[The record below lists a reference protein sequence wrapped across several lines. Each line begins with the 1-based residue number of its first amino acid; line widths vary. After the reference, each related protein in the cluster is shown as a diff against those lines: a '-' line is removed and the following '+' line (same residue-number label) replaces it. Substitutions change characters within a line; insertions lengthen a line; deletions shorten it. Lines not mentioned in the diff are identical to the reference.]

1 MVELT
6 QDELNFLEQNQQI
19 LSGTSLDQT
28 STSEEEEEPSIDPEL
43 QDLLDRNP
51 NIDLSGT
58 SLDPTNTKTV
68 VGGQISTDVT
78 DQVRAVDD
86 VRDANTYDSL
96 YPNYPNFPLGAKLKS
111 EIEIQSEDGSPTESQ
126 QALIDYEKALA
137 EWNAKAEER
146 YNNTGFLDPNG
157 RRYYLKMIPTGTDAN
172 GVTTYTEQYT
182 IIPAPT
188 GSSSSY
194 DLGRVLEQA
203 GRDVYQQIGGFITEA
218 KILKE
223 SELERRIADFDLSGG
238 EQFFS
243 TMLGVIAPAVPV
255 IKGAKY
261 TGKIIKGAE
270 LGTKGAITTDAA
282 ASAAVEAI
290 MSREADTGLLIR
302 PELLRNRFIDE
313 QGAKDLSMF
322 LDGMFLNGSLDF
334 LIAGL
339 GRGFTF
345 GLSKVS
351 ATKKLADRE
360 ALRKSV
366 TDDTMKS
373 VLEYLDPK
381 LATVGA
387 DEAKRRIYLLSEK
400 LNDASLIDLALGKAS
415 TTIQA
420 DSTTAMLRASEA
432 FVREADQNLLNTM
445 TKAEFDEYVADE
457 AARMSSAMIALMRN
471 QSVNPAV
478 QEATTKTSTQIGE
491 FLQDAAEANLPPNQT
506 VDSAAQTAASN
517 IVRNVD
523 EEVAELT
530 TKADELSRQTD
541 EILSAVST
549 VVEDN
554 PVVAD
559 IVGTGSAFTTD
570 LSSYRKAV
578 NDIFT
583 GDVYKEFKQ
592 TFDEVNRKYLNLPEA
607 EIDAGLLKEN
617 LQTVIRASNEMDGS
631 GARAASILRDI
642 LAPFNAK
649 KVASD
654 TVEPEQLPF
663 GFRYGD
669 DAAQTETAEQILER
683 VTNDIKFKDLYEIKA
698 NMASVIDRYRNEP
711 AVMQRLIAFRNHITD
726 AENGQIAFIKS
737 TQPEVA
743 DQFTEADAF
752 FKEAKAKFSNSDP
765 VRQLELK
772 LQEQAKFDT
781 ETGTIP
787 GPFGRG
793 EPDVIMGSNQFANQ
807 VVGDATGT
815 LNAQVKYMLDGIR
828 SPEDIDGVF
837 GDLFAA
843 QAAQDLRQQILNA
856 GDNAQ
861 LETLISNAYLPYRE
875 KLQSV
880 GATELLSKVDE
891 AFNQV
896 RDARLGLGDIK
907 LFNDTAIQNID
918 AQIKQAQEGIV
929 GRLISPEKGTPRG
942 LDAEGPSRL
951 VPISDAKNELAAIIT
966 GKDSVNKINT
976 LKNRINQLPEVQR
989 QQAIEALQAVSLDVV
1004 GSKIFGA
1011 TPVGT
1016 QARNI
1021 NLGTVARL
1029 SADETSNL
1037 MKSIDALYS
1046 GSETPLMREMVF
1058 KTLNDVYESSIPSRM
1073 KVNQAGSDT
1082 FVNLARNSDMRDA
1095 ASTAIL
1101 VFAGYMNPTAA
1112 LLRRLSS
1119 VPIAEAE
1126 RLQKEISANV
1136 LAVVVTNP
1144 KMFSEYAKAYADGQP
1159 KSKLRELAEAAI
1171 SATQRTGRYELRVQ
1185 EQDEFGPEDAFLYDR
1200 DMMQAIGLVQ

>member
-1 MVELT
+1 MEELT
-6 QDELNFLEQNQQI
+6 QDELDFLERNKEL
-19 LSGTSLDQT
+19 LSGTSLDQNI
-28 STSEEEEEPSIDPEL
+28 TSEEEKEPIDPEL
-43 QDLLDRNP
+43 QDLLNRNP
-51 NIDLSGT
+51 TIDLSGT
-58 SLDPTNTKTV
+58 SLDPTNTKTA
-68 VGGQISTDVT
+68 VGGKISTDVT
-78 DQVRAVDD
+78 DEVKAVDD
-86 VRDANTYDSL
+86 VRDANTYNSL
-96 YPNYPNFPLGAKLKS
+96 YPNYPNYPQSAKLKS
-111 EIEIQSEDGSPTESQ
+111 LIEIPSTDGSLTASEQ
-126 QALIDYEKALA
+126 ELAEYEKNLA
-137 EWNAKAEER
+137 DWNAKAEDR

-157 RRYYLKMIPTGTDAN
+157 RRYYLKMVPTGTDEN
-172 GVTTYTEQYT
+172 GVAIYTEQYT

-188 GSSSSY
+188 GSASSY
-194 DLGRVLEQA
+194 DLGRVVEQA
-203 GRDVYQQIGGFITEA
+203 GRDIYQQLGGLVTEG

-223 SELERRIADFDLSGG
+223 TELERKVADFDLSGG
-238 EQFFS
+238 EQFFA
-243 TMLGVIAPAVPV
+243 TMLGIIAPSAPA

-261 TGKIIKGAE
+261 LGRYFKGAE
-270 LGTKGAITTDAA
+270 LGTKGTITADAA
-282 ASAAVEAI
+282 ASAAVEAV
-290 MSREADTGLLIR
+290 MSREGDTGLLIR
-302 PELLRNRFIDE
+302 PELLQNRFIDE

-334 LIAGL
+334 VLAGA
-339 GRGFTF
+339 GRAFTF
-345 GLSKVS
+345 GLGKVS

-360 ALRKSV
+360 ALRKAV
-366 TDDTMKS
+366 TDESMKN

-400 LNDASLIDLALGKAS
+400 LNDASLIDLTLGKAS

-420 DSTTAMLRASEA
+420 DTTTAMLRASEA

-445 TKAEFDEYVADE
+445 SKAEFDEYVTDE

-478 QEATTKTSTQIGE
+478 QEASTKTSTKIGE
-491 FLQDAAEANLPPNQT
+491 FLQDAAQENLPAGQT
-506 VDSAAQTAASN
+506 VDSAAQTATSN
-517 IVRNVD
+517 IVKTVD
-523 EEVAELT
+523 EQVAELT
-530 TKADELSRQTD
+530 SKADDVSRQTD
-541 EILSAVST
+541 EILSAQAT

-559 IVGTGSAFTTD
+559 IIGGGSAFTTD
-570 LSSYRKAV
+570 LSTYRQAV

-583 GDVYKEFKQ
+583 GDVYQEFKR
-592 TFDEVNRKYLNLPEA
+592 TFAEVNQKYINLPEA
-607 EIDAGLLKEN
+607 EIDAGLLKEQ
-617 LQTVIRASNEMDGS
+617 LQTVIRSSNEMDGS

-642 LAPFNAK
+642 LEPFNAK
-649 KVASD
+649 KIATD
-654 TVEPEQLPF
+654 APEPEQLPF

-683 VTNDIKFKDLYEIKA
+683 VTNDIKFKDLYQIKS
-698 NMASVIDRYRNEP
+698 NMAAVIDRYKNEP

-737 TQPEVA
+737 TQPDVA
-743 DQFTEADAF
+743 NQFIEADEF
-752 FKEAKAKFSNSDP
+752 FKAAKSKFSNSEP
-765 VRQLELK
+765 VRQLEVK
-772 LQEQAKFDT
+772 LQGQAKFDS
-781 ETGTIP
+781 ETGNIP
-787 GPFGRG
+787 GPYGRG
-793 EPDVIMGSNQFANQ
+793 EPDVKLGGKQFSDQ
-807 VVGDATGT
+807 IIGDTTGT
-815 LNAQVKYMLDGIR
+815 LNTQVKYMLDGIK

-856 GDNAQ
+856 GDSAQ

-880 GATELLSKVDE
+880 GATELLSKVDT

-896 RDARLGLGDIK
+896 KDARLGLGDVK
-907 LFNDTAIQNID
+907 LFNDTAAKNLD
-918 AQIKQAQEGIV
+918 DQIKQAQEGVV
-929 GRLISPEKGTPRG
+929 GRLISPEKGSPRG
-942 LDAEGPSRL
+942 LDAQGPSRL
-951 VPISDAKNELAAIIT
+951 VPISDAKSELAAIIT
-966 GKDSVNKINT
+966 GKDSVNKINA
-976 LKNRINQLPEVQR
+976 LKDRINQLPEVQR
-989 QQAIEALQAVSLDVV
+989 QQAMEALQAVSLDVV

-1021 NLGTVARL
+1021 NLGTVAKL

-1037 MKSIDALYS
+1037 MKSIDSLYS
-1046 GSETPLMREMVF
+1046 ASGTPLMREMVF
-1058 KTLNDVYESSIPSRM
+1058 KTLNDVYDASIPNRM
-1073 KVNQAGSDT
+1073 KVNQSGSDT
-1082 FVNLARNSDMRDA
+1082 FINTARNSDMRDA

-1159 KSKLRELAEAAI
+1159 KSKLRELAETAI

-1185 EQDEFGPEDAFLYDR
+1185 EQDEFGAEDAFLYDR
-1200 DMMQAIGLVQ
+1200 DMMQALGLVQ